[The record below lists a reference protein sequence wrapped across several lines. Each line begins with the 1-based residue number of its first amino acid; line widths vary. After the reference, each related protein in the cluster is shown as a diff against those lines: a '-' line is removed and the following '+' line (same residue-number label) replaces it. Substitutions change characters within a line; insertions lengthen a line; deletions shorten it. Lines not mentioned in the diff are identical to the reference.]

1 MSSPSDSHA
10 RGALAMV
17 ACAFLWSTG
26 GLFIKL
32 IDWNPF
38 WIAGLRSLIAGVFL
52 FSLIRTVKL
61 KWSWPLWGG
70 AVANAVC
77 MILFVLSNKYTTSAN
92 AIVIQYWAP
101 VATAVWAVIF
111 LKEKVHAEQI
121 VALVATL
128 GGLVLLFADKLGGG
142 EFWGNL
148 MALGSGLAFS
158 FVFLFTRLQKEG
170 QGAALQSLMLSH
182 VIAAV
187 TSLVVAS
194 FLPLPRLTL
203 SSGLSIVALGI
214 GQIGLAAVF
223 FSYGIRRVSAVTA
236 NLLSVIEPLFNPVWV
251 FLVVGEAPSGW
262 TFAGGALI
270 LVSVTVAGVVGA
282 RRARAAV

>member
-1 MSSPSDSHA
+1 
-10 RGALAMV
+10 MV

-38 WIAGLRSLIAGVFL
+38 WISGLRSLIAGVFL
-52 FSLIRTVKL
+52 FSLIRTVRL
-61 KWSWPLWGG
+61 QWSWPLLG
-70 AVANAVC
+70 AALANALC
-77 MILFVLSNKYTTSAN
+77 MILFVVSNKYTTSAN

-101 VATAVWAVIF
+101 VATALWAVLF
-111 LKEKVHAEQI
+111 LKEKVHAEQL

-128 GGLVLLFADKLGGG
+128 AGLALLFADKLGGG

-158 FVFLFTRLQKEG
+158 LMFLFTRLQKHGE
-170 QGAALQSLMLSH
+170 GAALQSLMLSH
-182 VIAAV
+182 VVCA
-187 TSLVVAS
+187 VAS
-194 FLPLPRLTL
+194 LSVAAFQPPPQVTLT
-203 SSGLSIVALGI
+203 SGLSILALGV

-251 FLVVGEAPSGW
+251 FLVVGEAPSAY

-282 RRARAAV
+282 RRAKTATA